1 MSFKLDGNIP
11 PSVTARMI
19 DRLYQK
25 EGKDYSSPVDDNV
38 ARNVVGVAYGGRSLE
53 MLTLLDSS

>member
-1 MSFKLDGNIP
+1 MSLQLDGNIL

-38 ARNVVGVAYGGRSLE
+38 ARNVVGVAYGG
-53 MLTLLDSS
+53 